1 MLIKTKIYA
10 KILESQGFKE
20 EALKIYEQLLKENE
34 NDKEIIK
41 AIKRLKTKRKFEG
54 VNIVKLKEF
63 NEIDDKSRYGFEK
76 WLSKI

>member
-1 MLIKTKIYA
+1 MLIKTKTYA

-20 EALKIYEQLLKENE
+20 EALKIYEQLLKENK

-41 AIKRLKTKRKFEG
+41 ATQRLKARKKFDEA
-54 VNIVKLKEF
+54 NIIKLKEF
-63 NEIDDKSRYGFEK
+63 NEINDKNRYEFEK

>member
-10 KILESQGFKE
+10 IILESQGFKK
-20 EALKIYEQLLKENE
+20 EALEIYEFLLEKNK
-34 NDKEIIK
+34 NDKEIIET
-41 AIKRLKTKRKFEG
+41 IRRLKTRKKING

-63 NEIDDKSRYGFEK
+63 NELDNDNRYEFEK

>member
-10 KILESQGFKE
+10 IILESQGFKK
-20 EALKIYEQLLKENE
+20 EALEIYEFLLEKNK
-34 NDKEIIK
+34 NDKEIIET
-41 AIKRLKTKRKFEG
+41 IRRLKARKKING

-63 NEIDDKSRYGFEK
+63 NELDNDNRYEFEK

>member
-10 KILESQGFKE
+10 LILEYQGFKE
-20 EALKIYEQLLKENE
+20 EALKVYEFLLQENE
-34 NDKEIIK
+34 NDKEIIE
-41 AIKRLKTKRKFEG
+41 AIERLKTRQKFDE

-63 NEIDDKSRYGFEK
+63 NKINNENRYEFEK

>member
-20 EALKIYEQLLKENE
+20 EALKVYEFLLKKNKD
-34 NDKEIIK
+34 DKEIIDI
-41 AIKRLKTKRKFEG
+41 IKRLKTRKKFDG

-63 NEIDDKSRYGFEK
+63 NKINNENRYEFEK

>member
-34 NDKEIIK
+34 NDKEIIE
-41 AIKRLKTKRKFEG
+41 AIERLKTRQKFDE

-63 NEIDDKSRYGFEK
+63 NEINDENRYEFEK
-76 WLSKI
+76 WLSEI

>member
-34 NDKEIIK
+34 NDKEIIE
-41 AIKRLKTKRKFEG
+41 AIERLKTRQKFDE

-63 NEIDDKSRYGFEK
+63 NEINDENRYEFEK